1 MDLVPCEPTTG
12 ACRLSALAD
21 LCLQVGGAAVAG
33 GWRMAG
39 PEAGQLTKKGLA
51 IRQASI
57 EI

>member
-1 MDLVPCEPTTG
+1 MNRQQELV
-12 ACRLSALAD
+12 ALSALAD

-51 IRQASI
+51 IRPASI